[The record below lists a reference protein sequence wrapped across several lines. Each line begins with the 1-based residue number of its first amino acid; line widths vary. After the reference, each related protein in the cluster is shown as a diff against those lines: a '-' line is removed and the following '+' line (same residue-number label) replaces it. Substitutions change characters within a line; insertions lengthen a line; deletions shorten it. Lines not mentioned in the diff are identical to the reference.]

1 MNSMDHKKEETDIQ
15 KLSSMLSKIQD
26 LYYKKKEQLEELQLE
41 ISELRDIIN
50 YLNSLISNKSFYS
63 ADEIYTKT
71 LNKRKELS
79 EDDYFIEEIPREK
92 VKDTNIK
99 RKIFSKEGEKETNL
113 LCVLNFYDFNEVEIK
128 FIEPETRYIKES
140 SEDFVRIFLKGALIK
155 IKESNPNLS
164 VSYSYFKNSDMIESM
179 NISNL
184 NSIKEY
190 DLITSK
196 IRELLASEIT
206 SNK

>member
-99 RKIFSKEGEKETNL
+99 RKIFSKEGEKDTNL
-113 LCVLNFYDFNEVEIK
+113 LCILNFYDFNEVEIK
-128 FIEPETRYIKES
+128 FIEPETRFIKES
-140 SEDFVRIFLKGALIK
+140 SEDFVRIFLKGAFIK

-164 VSYSYFKNSDMIESM
+164 VSYNYYKNTDMIESM

>member
-99 RKIFSKEGEKETNL
+99 RKIFSKEGEKDTNL
-113 LCVLNFYDFNEVEIK
+113 LCILNFYDFNEVEIK
-128 FIEPETRYIKES
+128 FIEPETRFIKES

>member
-1 MNSMDHKKEETDIQ
+1 MNSMDHRKEETDIQ

-63 ADEIYTKT
+63 ADEIYTQT

-79 EDDYFIEEIPREK
+79 EDNYFIEEIPREK
-92 VKDTNIK
+92 VKGTSIK
-99 RKIFSKEGEKETNL
+99 RKIFSKEGEKDTNL
-113 LCVLNFYDFNEVEIK
+113 LCILNFYDFNEVEIK
-128 FIEPETRYIKES
+128 FIEPETRFIKES

-155 IKESNPNLS
+155 IKESNPTLS
-164 VSYSYFKNSDMIESM
+164 VSYNYYKNTDMIERM

-196 IRELLASEIT
+196 IRELMATEIS

>member
-1 MNSMDHKKEETDIQ
+1 MDHRKEETDIQ

-63 ADEIYTKT
+63 ADEIYTQT
-71 LNKRKELS
+71 LNKRKQLS
-79 EDDYFIEEIPREK
+79 EDDYFIEEIPGEK
-92 VKDTNIK
+92 VKGTNIK

-113 LCVLNFYDFNEVEIK
+113 LCILNFYDFNEVEIK
-128 FIEPETRYIKES
+128 FIEPETRFIKES

-164 VSYSYFKNSDMIESM
+164 VSYNYYKNTDMIGSM

-196 IRELLASEIT
+196 IRELMATEIS

>member
-79 EDDYFIEEIPREK
+79 EDDYFIEEIHREK

-99 RKIFSKEGEKETNL
+99 RKIFSKEDEKETNL
-113 LCVLNFYDFNEVEIK
+113 LCILNFYDFNEVEIK
-128 FIEPETRYIKES
+128 FIEPETRFIKES

-164 VSYSYFKNSDMIESM
+164 VSYIYYKNTDKIESM

>member
-113 LCVLNFYDFNEVEIK
+113 LCILNFYDFNEVEIK
-128 FIEPETRYIKES
+128 FIEPETRFIKES

-164 VSYSYFKNSDMIESM
+164 VSYGYFKNSDMIESM

-196 IRELLASEIT
+196 IRELLATEI
-206 SNK
+206 SANN

>member
-15 KLSSMLSKIQD
+15 KLSLMLSKIQD

-206 SNK
+206 SNN

>member
-63 ADEIYTKT
+63 ADEIYTQT

-79 EDDYFIEEIPREK
+79 EDNYFIEEIPREK
-92 VKDTNIK
+92 VKGTSIK
-99 RKIFSKEGEKETNL
+99 RKIFSKEGEKDTNL
-113 LCVLNFYDFNEVEIK
+113 LCILNFYDFNEVEIK
-128 FIEPETRYIKES
+128 FIEPETRFIKES

-155 IKESNPNLS
+155 IKESNPTLS
-164 VSYSYFKNSDMIESM
+164 VSYNYYKNTDMIERM

-196 IRELLASEIT
+196 IRELMATEIS

>member
-41 ISELRDIIN
+41 ISELRDIIT

-71 LNKRKELS
+71 LKKRKELS

-113 LCVLNFYDFNEVEIK
+113 LCILNFYDFNEVEIK
-128 FIEPETRYIKES
+128 FIEPETRFIKES

-164 VSYSYFKNSDMIESM
+164 VSYNYYKNTDMIESM

>member
-113 LCVLNFYDFNEVEIK
+113 LCILNFYDFNEVEIK
-128 FIEPETRYIKES
+128 FIEPETRFIKES

-164 VSYSYFKNSDMIESM
+164 VSYNYYKNTDMIESM

>member
-63 ADEIYTKT
+63 ADEIYTQT

-79 EDDYFIEEIPREK
+79 EDDYFIEEIPRKK

-113 LCVLNFYDFNEVEIK
+113 LCILNFYDFNEVEIK

-164 VSYSYFKNSDMIESM
+164 VSYGYFKNSDMIESM

>member
-26 LYYKKKEQLEELQLE
+26 LYHKKKEQLEELQLE

-71 LNKRKELS
+71 LKKRKELS

-113 LCVLNFYDFNEVEIK
+113 LCILNFYDFNEVEIK

-164 VSYSYFKNSDMIESM
+164 VSYNYYKNTDMIESM

>member
-79 EDDYFIEEIPREK
+79 EDDYFIEEIHREK

-113 LCVLNFYDFNEVEIK
+113 LCILNFYDFNEVEIK
-128 FIEPETRYIKES
+128 FIEPETRFIKES

-164 VSYSYFKNSDMIESM
+164 VSYIYYKNTDKIESM

>member
-99 RKIFSKEGEKETNL
+99 RKIFSKEDEKETNL
-113 LCVLNFYDFNEVEIK
+113 LCILNFYDFNEVEIK

-164 VSYSYFKNSDMIESM
+164 ISYSYFKNSDMIESM

>member
-1 MNSMDHKKEETDIQ
+1 MNSMDHRKEETDIQ
-15 KLSSMLSKIQD
+15 KLSSMLTKIQD

-63 ADEIYTKT
+63 ADEIYTQT

-79 EDDYFIEEIPREK
+79 EDDYFIEEIPKEK
-92 VKDTNIK
+92 VKGSNIK
-99 RKIFSKEGEKETNL
+99 RKIFSKEGEKDTNL
-113 LCVLNFYDFNEVEIK
+113 LCILNFYDLNEVEIK
-128 FIEPETRYIKES
+128 FIEPEKRFIKES

-164 VSYSYFKNSDMIESM
+164 VSYGYFKNSDMIESM
-179 NISNL
+179 KISNL
-184 NSIKEY
+184 NSIMEY

-196 IRELLASEIT
+196 IRELLATEIT
-206 SNK
+206 SKN

>member
-113 LCVLNFYDFNEVEIK
+113 LCILNFYDFNEVEIK

-155 IKESNPNLS
+155 IKESNPNLR

-196 IRELLASEIT
+196 IRELLATEI
-206 SNK
+206 SANK

>member
-1 MNSMDHKKEETDIQ
+1 MNSMDHRKEETDIQ
-15 KLSSMLSKIQD
+15 KLSLMLSKIQD

-50 YLNSLISNKSFYS
+50 YLNSIISTKSFHS
-63 ADEIYTKT
+63 ADEIYTQAIK
-71 LNKRKELS
+71 KRKELS
-79 EDDYFIEEIPREK
+79 EEDYFIEQIPKEK
-92 VKDTNIK
+92 VKGTNIK
-99 RKIFSKEGEKETNL
+99 RKIFSKEGEKDTNL
-113 LCVLNFYDFNEVEIK
+113 LCILNFHDFNEVEIK
-128 FIEPETRYIKES
+128 FIEPKTRFIKES
-140 SEDFVRIFLKGALIK
+140 LEDFVRIFLKGALIK
-155 IKESNPNLS
+155 IKENNPNLT
-164 VSYSYFKNSDMIESM
+164 VSYGYFKNSDIIESI

-196 IRELLASEIT
+196 IRELLATEIS

>member
-1 MNSMDHKKEETDIQ
+1 MGHRKEETDIQ

-63 ADEIYTKT
+63 ADEIYTQT
-71 LNKRKELS
+71 LNRRKELI
-79 EDDYFIEEIPREK
+79 EDDYFIEEIPKEK
-92 VKDTNIK
+92 VKGTNIK
-99 RKIFSKEGEKETNL
+99 RKIFSKESEKETNL
-113 LCVLNFYDFNEVEIK
+113 LCVLNFHDFNKVEIK
-128 FIEPETRYIKES
+128 FIDPERQFIKES

-155 IKESNPNLS
+155 IKENNPNIS
-164 VSYSYFKNSDMIESM
+164 VSYGYFKNSDMIESM

-196 IRELLASEIT
+196 IRELLTTEIS